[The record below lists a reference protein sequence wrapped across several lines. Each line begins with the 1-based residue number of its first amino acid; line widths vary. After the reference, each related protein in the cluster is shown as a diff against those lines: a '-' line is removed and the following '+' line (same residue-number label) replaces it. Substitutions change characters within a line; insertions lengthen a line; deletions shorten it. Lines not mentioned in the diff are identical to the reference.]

1 MEQIQKIIA
10 IGIIGTAS
18 SLILKKEAPVF
29 SVLSSVV
36 TGILI
41 FGTVFSSFETVISSL
56 KSIFVRTNF
65 DSGIVNTVFKICA
78 IGILSEY
85 FCNIVEDSGETAI
98 AKKMEFASKIIIF
111 TFTLPLIAEI
121 IESIWSII

>member
-1 MEQIQKIIA
+1 MDVE
-10 IGIIGTAS
+10 
-18 SLILKKEAPVF
+18 
-29 SVLSSVV
+29 
-36 TGILI
+36 LI
-41 FGTVFSSFETVISSL
+41 F
-56 KSIFVRTNF
+56 
-65 DSGIVNTVFKICA
+65 KIAA